1 MPTGERERV
10 EVAAKDVRG
19 NTALHYASANG
30 LRRCVEYLV
39 AHGADVLTENFDGL
53 TAYDLANRENHAD
66 IVVFLESKMHVFNQT
81 PPEDAR
87 SSEATLSASGSL
99 GRSSFEVTEADELSG
114 HNGSGSALLRSQ
126 DLQEAK
132 DQLIMDMSLTLSLPK
147 VNAEAI
153 LRQNEWSKEAVL
165 ENWRRDP
172 IETCSMAGI
181 QPPAQPPG
189 RLSHFISLLHTVGCF
204 PPKMLHYQK
213 KKNLDSG
220 SQRRSNH
227 FLKQKLFGSF

>member
-66 IVVFLESKMHVFNQT
+66 IVVFLESKMVFDQT

-99 GRSSFEVTEADELSG
+99 GRSSFEVTEADELSGG

-181 QPPAQPPG
+181 QPPQPG
-189 RLSHFISLLHTVGCF
+189 TDYLISFH
-204 PPKMLHYQK
+204 
-213 KKNLDSG
+213 S
-220 SQRRSNH
+220 SQWAEFSTSQIDKEH
-227 FLKQKLFGSF
+227 

>member
-1 MPTGERERV
+1 MPNGERERV

-30 LRRCVEYLV
+30 LKRCVEYLV

-53 TAYDLANRENHAD
+53 TAYDLANRENHGD
-66 IVVFLESKMHVFNQT
+66 IVVFLESKMTVFNQT
-81 PPEDAR
+81 PEDIH
-87 SSEATLSASGSL
+87 SEATLSASGSL
-99 GRSSFEVTEADELSG
+99 GRSSFEVTEADEIS
-114 HNGSGSALLRSQ
+114 NGPLLRSQ

-132 DQLIMDMSLTLSLPK
+132 DQLIIDMSLTLSLPK

-153 LRQNEWSKEAVL
+153 LRQNEWSKEVVL

-181 QPPAQPPG
+181 QPPQPG
-189 RLSHFISLLHTVGCF
+189 RLSHLISLITVG
-204 PPKMLHYQK
+204 
-213 KKNLDSG
+213 
-220 SQRRSNH
+220 
-227 FLKQKLFGSF
+227 

>member
-1 MPTGERERV
+1 MPNGERERV

-30 LRRCVEYLV
+30 LKRCVEYLV

-53 TAYDLANRENHAD
+53 TAYDLANRENHGD
-66 IVVFLESKMHVFNQT
+66 IVVFLESKMTVFNQT
-81 PPEDAR
+81 PEDIH
-87 SSEATLSASGSL
+87 SEATLSASGSL
-99 GRSSFEVTEADELSG
+99 GRSSFEVTEADEIS
-114 HNGSGSALLRSQ
+114 NGPLLRSQ

-132 DQLIMDMSLTLSLPK
+132 DQLIIDMSLTLSLPK

-153 LRQNEWSKEAVL
+153 LRQNEWSKEVVL

-213 KKNLDSG
+213 KKIRFRFSKTK
-220 SQRRSNH
+220 RSFSKAKT
-227 FLKQKLFGSF
+227 FLVIFDVAA